1 MDLGL
6 EVAERNKF
14 AVLSVTGE
22 VDVYTAP
29 KFRERLIELVGQ
41 GKHHIV
47 VDLEG
52 VDFLDSTGLGVL
64 VGGLKR
70 LRSHN
75 GDLVLVCTQS
85 RILKVFEITG
95 LTKVFSIFESVDAA
109 TNSEPGDIS
118 QN

>member
-1 MDLGL
+1 MELGL
-6 EVAERNKF
+6 EVDDSHPPSTIL
-14 AVLSVTGE
+14 AVKGE

-29 KFRERLIELVGQ
+29 RLREKLVELVSQ
-41 GKHHIV
+41 GKYRII

-70 LRSHN
+70 LRSHE
-75 GDLVLVCTQS
+75 GDLELVCTQA

-95 LTKVFSIFESVDAA
+95 LTKVFEIHDSVDIA
-109 TNSEPGDIS
+109 TAS
-118 QN
+118 

>member
-6 EVAERNKF
+6 EVSERGKY
-14 AVLSVTGE
+14 AVLSVRGE

-29 KFRERLIELVGQ
+29 RFRERLIELVSE
-41 GKHHIV
+41 GKQQII

-70 LRSHN
+70 LRSHD
-75 GDLVLVCTQS
+75 GDLSLVCTQS

-95 LTKVFSIFESVDAA
+95 LTKVFSIYDSVDAA
-109 TNSEPGDIS
+109 VGDS
-118 QN
+118 S

>member
-6 EVAERNKF
+6 DVAERNKF
-14 AVLSVTGE
+14 AVLSVRGE

-95 LTKVFSIFESVDAA
+95 LTKVFSIYDSVDDA
-109 TNSEPGDIS
+109 TKTTSKN
-118 QN
+118 

>member
-6 EVAERNKF
+6 DVTENNGVS
-14 AVLSVTGE
+14 VLTVRGE

-29 KFRERLIELVGQ
+29 TLRERLVGMAEKGQ
-41 GKHHIV
+41 YRII

-70 LRSHN
+70 LRSHD
-75 GDLVLVCTQS
+75 GDLQLVCTQH

-95 LTKVFSIFESVDAA
+95 LTKVFSIFDSVSAA
-109 TNSEPGDIS
+109 TNAE
-118 QN
+118 